1 MFLNSLRG
9 FALTALTHVTRE
21 LAGAEIQRFTI
32 ARPSPCCNAHVLMTP
47 SDHFVLHE
55 RVAHSARELREFIDE
70 VNEIAEQT
78 DCDVYW
84 RGQADHRWPISSSL
98 ARLTDNP
105 TVLRDAD
112 LARAE
117 RLLISEAA
125 RWVRATTVKPT
136 NGLEWLALMQHHG
149 VPTRL
154 VDFTTDALIATF
166 FAAEAL
172 DDCEGRLIAVAAP
185 RGAGVE
191 VDDPHGF
198 DISNLRLGELRV
210 WTPSAKVSPRLVA
223 QAGVFALGR
232 LPTTTPA
239 RHVRDLVVPAGER
252 LMTRSEVV
260 SVLSLP
266 LYLVSPA
273 RGRNRRRSN
282 YPSCFTARIH
292 VDKASIRE
300 QLAKRTA
307 HGSLRP
313 TGPAID
319 HAYCYPDVEGMRT
332 FSPVL
337 ERVRRGTA

>member
-1 MFLNSLRG
+1 M
-9 FALTALTHVTRE
+9 A
-21 LAGAEIQRFTI
+21 
-32 ARPSPCCNAHVLMTP
+32 P
-47 SDHFVLHE
+47 SDHFALHE
-55 RVAHSARELREFIDE
+55 RVVRSAPELREFIDE
-70 VNEIAEQT
+70 VVQIAEET
-78 DCDVYW
+78 DCEVYW

-98 ARLTDNP
+98 ARLTENP
-105 TVLRDAD
+105 TALRDSD

-117 RLLISEAA
+117 KLLLAEAE
-125 RWVRATTVKPT
+125 RWVTATTVTPS
-136 NGLEWLALMQHHG
+136 NSLEWLALMQHHG

-154 VDFTTDALIATF
+154 VDFTTDPFIATF

-185 RGAGVE
+185 RGEGVAVE
-191 VDDPHGF
+191 EPQGF
-198 DISNLRLGELRV
+198 DISDLRLGELRV
-210 WTPSAKVSPRLVA
+210 WEPSAHVSPRLVA

-239 RHVRDLVVPAGER
+239 RHVRDETLPTRER
-252 LMTRSEVV
+252 LMTRSELV

-266 LYLVSPA
+266 LYLVSPE
-273 RGRNRRRSN
+273 RGRNRRSSR

-313 TGPAID
+313 KGQAID
-319 HAYCYPDVEGMRT
+319 HAYCYPDVEGMRA
-332 FSPVL
+332 FSIVL
-337 ERVRRGTA
+337 ERVRRGIA